1 MRRPRALYSHA
12 LHSLNPLLQLKIMRR
27 EVGDLM
33 KAGKHDS
40 ARIRVEAVLREEALL
55 KVGEGMVVGWWGA
68 AVRAATARPRRSRPP
83 CFLSPLSQSFDLLEL
98 YLELLGVRAPLLE
111 KSETAPPDM
120 GEALSSLCYASARVG
135 GDLPELVAIRAQLA
149 KKYGT
154 EFVGEAADDATMA
167 KW

>member
-1 MRRPRALYSHA
+1 MVGSGSEDGDGEASPFST
-12 LHSLNPLLQLKIMRR
+12 PLLP
-27 EVGDLM
+27 V
-33 KAGKHDS
+33 S
-40 ARIRVEAVLREEALL
+40 
-55 KVGEGMVVGWWGA
+55 
-68 AVRAATARPRRSRPP
+68 
-83 CFLSPLSQSFDLLEL
+83 LSQSFDLLEL